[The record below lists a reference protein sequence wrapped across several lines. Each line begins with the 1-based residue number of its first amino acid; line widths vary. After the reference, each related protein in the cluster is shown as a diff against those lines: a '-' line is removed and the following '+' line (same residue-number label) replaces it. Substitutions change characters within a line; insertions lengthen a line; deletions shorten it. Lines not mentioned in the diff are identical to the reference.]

1 MKIAR
6 LAARVAVG
14 TMATVLATAAVAV
27 PAAQAAGKQ
36 PGTRS
41 LAGVLTRDTG
51 GFDRNSRDFDVLTA
65 AVLAVLDAKP
75 NSPVKVLADG
85 TVTLTA
91 FVPTDVAF
99 REPHPRPP
107 APQRAGRLPA
117 TWGGLGLS
125 ARSATTSCRR
135 S

>member
-1 MKIAR
+1 MRIAR
-6 LAARVAVG
+6 LAARVAMG

-41 LAGVLTRDTG
+41 LAEVLTRDTG

-65 AVLAVLDAKP
+65 AVLAVLEAKP

-85 TVTLTA
+85 TVALTA
-91 FVPTDVAF
+91 FVPTDAAF
-99 REPHPRPP
+99 RELVRDLTH
-107 APQRAGRLPA
+107 AHRLPSEQA
-117 TWGGLGLS
+117 
-125 ARSATTSCRR
+125 AFRR
-135 S
+135 RGAVWV